1 MEPTN
6 NKNNHLV
13 EKIQR
18 HTNYTEEQAK
28 TKLIEHNYDEICV
41 IKEYLGIDVKNK
53 KEKKIN
59 SANQEIYTQIRNH
72 LNQPNNAAKYMEFNP
87 DK

>member
-1 MEPTN
+1 MELTN
-6 NKNNHLV
+6 NKNNLII

-18 HTNYTEEQAK
+18 QTNYTEEQAN
-28 TKLIEHNYDEICV
+28 TKLIEHNYDEISV
-41 IKEYLGIDVKNK
+41 IKEYLGIDTKIK
-53 KEKKIN
+53 KDKKIN
-59 SANQEIYTQIRNH
+59 SVNQEIYSQIRNH